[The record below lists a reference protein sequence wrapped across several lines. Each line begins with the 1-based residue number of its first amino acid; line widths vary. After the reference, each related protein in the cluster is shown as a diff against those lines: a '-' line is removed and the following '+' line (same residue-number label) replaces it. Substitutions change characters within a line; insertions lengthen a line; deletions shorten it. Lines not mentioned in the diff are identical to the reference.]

1 LVLME
6 VAQDNHLPRKGLMD
20 LTTAAENVLAL
31 LAAGL
36 EPHRRCYRRLGNP
49 RDILTYIDHV
59 MLTEYELLYCE
70 DFHTRKPLPKAFGRV
85 VTSIGQ

>member
-1 LVLME
+1 
-6 VAQDNHLPRKGLMD
+6 MD